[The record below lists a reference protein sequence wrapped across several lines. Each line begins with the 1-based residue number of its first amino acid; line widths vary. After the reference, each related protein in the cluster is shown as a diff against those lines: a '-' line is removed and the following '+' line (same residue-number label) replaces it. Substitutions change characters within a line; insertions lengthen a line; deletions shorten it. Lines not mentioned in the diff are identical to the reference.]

1 MGEKTEFTKW
11 WILLIVLAVVTSVA
25 IGFGWLKFGKKTA
38 MDYNRQAIKHSL
50 QYTESVR
57 SEVNVLVMEHQDLNS
72 KIEEYKAANTEGK
85 YNNLLSSYEAQQKGI
100 IRQIKH
106 RVKGLPTEVLPSE
119 VRHLVSQ
126 Y

>member
-1 MGEKTEFTKW
+1 MGVKVEFTKW
-11 WILLIVLAVVTSVA
+11 WVLLIVLAVITAAA

-38 MDYNRQAIKHSL
+38 LDYDRQAIKHSL

-57 SEVNVLVMEHQDLNS
+57 SEVNTLVMEHQDLNS
-72 KIEEYKAANTEGK
+72 KIEEYKAVNFDGQ
-85 YNNLLSSYEAQQKGI
+85 YNDLLDSYKAQQSGI

-106 RVKGLPTEVLPSE
+106 RVKGLPIETLPPE
-119 VRHLVSQ
+119 VRYLVNQ